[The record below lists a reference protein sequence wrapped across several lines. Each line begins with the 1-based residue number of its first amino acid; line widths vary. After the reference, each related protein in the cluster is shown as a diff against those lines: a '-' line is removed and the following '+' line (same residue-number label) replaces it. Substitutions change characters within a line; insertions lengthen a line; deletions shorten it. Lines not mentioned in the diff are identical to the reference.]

1 MFCQNCGKQIPENV
15 KFCNHCG
22 AIQGGNAAQGSPN
35 TSQTNTQQQRTQQRQ
50 SDQPMD
56 EKAFKKYVTPYI

>member
-22 AIQGGNAAQGSPN
+22 ATQGGNAAQGSPN
-35 TSQTNTQQQRTQQRQ
+35 IS
-50 SDQPMD
+50 
-56 EKAFKKYVTPYI
+56 